1 MKYWWVDKD
10 ETLKQGQK
18 LVSTHML
25 KTPYKLL
32 VAMLCR
38 LYGEEKS
45 THFQIDWLPL
55 AHTIIRKRQIFNFG
69 RYSIL

>member
-1 MKYWWVDKD
+1 MKHWWEDED

-18 LVSTHML
+18 LVPTHRL

-32 VAMLCR
+32 MTMLYR

-55 AHTIIRKRQIFNFG
+55 AHIIVKT
-69 RYSIL
+69 

>member
-1 MKYWWVDKD
+1 MKHWWVDED

-18 LVSTHML
+18 LVPTHKL
-25 KTPYKLL
+25 KVPYKLL

-55 AHTIIRKRQIFNFG
+55 AHIIINIGQVFN
-69 RYSIL
+69 